1 MWRLYRRIIRAMP
14 AEAYEIDPVCDP
26 RWGALVSNHPRASV
40 FHSVPWLKS
49 LQRTYG
55 YSPIAFTTAPPHNP
69 LRNALLFCAVNSWL
83 TGRRLVSLPFSDH
96 CEPLCDSNEELDLLS
111 RYLLSIR
118 AHRGWEYI
126 EMRPVSSR
134 FSEIRGVFSPTR
146 KFQLHTIDL
155 RPDSDALFRG
165 FDKDSVQRRIRRAE
179 RACLIEKCGTSDE
192 LLRAFYRLFVITR
205 RRHGLPPIPRN
216 WFTNLIQEHGNTL
229 AIRVAYKDRQPV
241 AAILTLQLRDVVY
254 YKYGCSDH
262 KFNRLGA
269 TPWLFWNAI
278 VAAKLKGAVQ
288 FDLGRTDQGQAGLLA
303 FKNHWVS
310 SPQELVYWGFPGA
323 PAVGPAHGWKMKA
336 AKRIFSFAPESVLV
350 LTGRL
355 LYRHIG

>member
-1 MWRLYRRIIRAMP
+1 MP

-26 RWGALVSNHPRASV
+26 RWVAFVSNHPRASA

-55 YSPIAFTTAPPHNP
+55 YRPIAFTTAPPHNP

-83 TGRRLVSLPFSDH
+83 TGHRLVSLPFSDH
-96 CEPLCDSNEELDLLS
+96 CEPLCDSKEELALLA
-111 RYLLSIR
+111 RYLLFIQ
-118 AHRGWEYI
+118 ADRGWKYI
-126 EMRPVSSR
+126 EMRPVCER
-134 FSEIRGVFSPTR
+134 FSEGCGGFSPAR
-146 KFQLHTIDL
+146 KLYLHTIDL
-155 RPDSDALFRG
+155 RPDSDALLRS
-165 FDKDSVQRRIRRAE
+165 FDKDSVQRRIRRAD
-179 RACLIEKCGTSDE
+179 RACLIEKCGASDE
-192 LLRAFYRLFVITR
+192 LLGDFYRLFVITR
-205 RRHGLPPIPRN
+205 RRHGLPPIPHD
-216 WFTNLIQEHGNTL
+216 WFTNLIQEHGDTL
-229 AIRVAYKDRQPV
+229 KIRVAYKDTQPV

-262 KFNRLGA
+262 KFNHLGA

-278 VAAKLKGAVQ
+278 LAAKSKGALQ
-288 FDLGRTDQGQAGLLA
+288 FDLGRTDHDQPGLLA

-310 SPQELVYWGFPGA
+310 PPKELIYWSFPGTSS
-323 PAVGPAHGWKMKA
+323 VGPTNGWKMKA